1 MKKNLI
7 QSRVHTA
14 LAASCLAAL
23 TAFTAS
29 AQAKDLDIAVVGPI
43 TGPVAQFGDQVKDGI
58 EVAAK
63 AINDQGGVLGRKI
76 KLVYIDDACEPKQ
89 APAAANRVL
98 NDKIQFVIGHVCSGT
113 SVAAS
118 PIYEESGVLMITGG
132 STAPEVTEGKGYH
145 YVFRTIGR
153 TDQQAPIAT
162 KYIVEKLKP
171 KKIAI
176 LHDKQTYGYG
186 IASAMHDSLT
196 KAGMKIQVYQSI
208 NLGEIDYSAVL
219 THLKSEGIDFVYFG
233 GNHPEMGLLIRQ
245 AAEIGLKARFMGSEG
260 VGNGEI
266 NAIAGDAVEGMLVTL
281 PPDFA
286 ADPKNKAVVQAF
298 ADQKRDPTGAMT
310 LTSYAAVQALAAAM
324 TDTKSTDPAN
334 VAAWLRSHT
343 VDSVIGP
350 IAWDR
355 QGDLK
360 NFEFPVYVWH
370 KDGSKTLAQ

>member
-1 MKKNLI
+1 MMKNLF
-7 QSRVHTA
+7 QYRFHTAMTAPCLTA
-14 LAASCLAAL
+14 LAVLAAPVQ
-23 TAFTAS
+23 
-29 AQAKDLDIAVVGPI
+29 AQDLDIAVVGPI

-58 EVAAK
+58 EVAVTE
-63 AINDQGGVLGRKI
+63 INSKGGVLGRKI

-98 NDKIQFVIGHVCSGT
+98 NSKIHFVIGHVCSGT

-118 PIYEESGVLMITGG
+118 PIYEENGVLMITGG
-132 STAPEVTEGKGYH
+132 STAPEVTEGKGYQ
-145 YVFRTIGR
+145 YIFRTIGR

-162 KYIVEKLKP
+162 KYILEKLKP

-196 KAGMKIQVYQSI
+196 KAGMKIEDYQSI
-208 NLGEIDYSAVL
+208 NLGEIDYTAVL
-219 THLKSEGIDFVYFG
+219 THLKSAGIDFVYFG

-245 AAEIGLKARFMGSEG
+245 AAEIGLQAQFMGSEG

-266 NAIAGDAVEGMLVTL
+266 NAIAGDAVDGMLVTL
-281 PPDFA
+281 PPDFS

-298 ADQKRDPTGAMT
+298 AAQKRDPTGAMT

-324 TDTKSTDPAN
+324 EDTKSTNPAD
-334 VAAWLRSHT
+334 VASWLRTHT

-350 IAWDR
+350 ISWDS

-360 NFEFPVYVWH
+360 NFEFPVYTWH
-370 KDGSKTLAQ
+370 KDGTKTLAQ